1 MKSHITLALFF
12 FTLLVSGTAF
22 AAENAASTADKSEP
36 KPWVRQVVFGIL
48 AHDIGPLA
56 DNQESLA
63 PDPNWEVQFNPPE
76 WRWWRWV
83 GSPSPMTGAIPNF
96 TGGTS
101 VFYLGLA
108 WQLSL
113 SYEFLNNLTNDFTK
127 RLWVAGGWGPAIHN
141 GPLTKDS
148 GGCRSKEGSLKTT
161 GDCGFGTRVLPMLQI
176 EIGATFW
183 KNHALS
189 LYADHMSG
197 GGVFG
202 GAQNE
207 GLDHLGLRYHFFFNK
222 NGTP

>member
-1 MKSHITLALFF
+1 
-12 FTLLVSGTAF
+12 
-22 AAENAASTADKSEP
+22 
-36 KPWVRQVVFGIL
+36 
-48 AHDIGPLA
+48 
-56 DNQESLA
+56 
-63 PDPNWEVQFNPPE
+63 
-76 WRWWRWV
+76 
-83 GSPSPMTGAIPNF
+83 MTGAIPNF

>member
-36 KPWVRQVVFGIL
+36 KPWVRKVVFGIL

-56 DNQESLA
+56 DSQESLA

-101 VFYLGLA
+101 AFYLGLA

-113 SYEFLNNLTNDFTK
+113 SYEFLNNLTNDFT
-127 RLWVAGGWGPAIHN
+127 RRMWVSGGWGPAIHN
-141 GPLTKDS
+141 GPLTKNTTD
-148 GGCRSKEGSLKTT
+148 CRSREGSLKTT
-161 GDCGFGTRVLPMLQI
+161 GECGFGTRVLPMLQI

-189 LYADHMSG
+189 LYGDHMSG
-197 GGVFG
+197 GAVFG

-207 GLDHLGLRYHFFFNK
+207 GLDHVGLRYHFFFNK